1 MSASYPKVYLKGGV
15 VCSRRPASKSR
26 PIMPKITH
34 KNPPKE
40 KEGFT
45 KEDMLEMAK
54 VMAKEMA
61 QEMSKSIPQQQI
73 VVSNA
78 GVPQP
83 VGSDTIELESGFID
97 PTESENFSVNLD
109 NIESTKGESIAEK
122 MKKLK
127 ALKNNE

>member
-1 MSASYPKVYLKGGV
+1 MKASYPKVYLKSGV
-15 VCSRRPASKSR
+15 VCSGRPTSKGR

-34 KNPPKE
+34 QNPPK
-40 KEGFT
+40 KSEGFS

-61 QEMSKSIPQQQI
+61 QEMSKSIPQQI
-73 VVSNA
+73 VVNNT

-83 VGSDTIELESGFID
+83 VDSDTIELESGFID

-109 NIESTKGESIAEK
+109 NIETTKGESIKEK

-127 ALKNNE
+127 QIKGES